1 MALTVILATH
11 DIGMVLEYC
20 DVVGCLNE
28 TLTVHNSCNRAGL
41 LQHLQ
46 TIYDHSHVLFIHQ
59 HEG

>member
-1 MALTVILATH
+1 
-11 DIGMVLEYC
+11 MVLKYC

-28 TLTVHNSCNRAGL
+28 TLTVHDSCNRAGL

-46 TIYDHSHVLFIHQ
+46 TVYDHSHVLFIHE